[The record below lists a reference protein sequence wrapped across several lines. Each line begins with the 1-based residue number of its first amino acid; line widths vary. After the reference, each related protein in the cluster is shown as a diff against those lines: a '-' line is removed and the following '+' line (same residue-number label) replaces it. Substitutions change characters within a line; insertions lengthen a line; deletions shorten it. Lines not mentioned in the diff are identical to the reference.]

1 MRRYAFR
8 VLRVYN
14 NLHTYTRFLDEANEL
29 GYNIINVSTLS
40 DYTLLVTYEATHDST
55 EPVRD

>member
-1 MRRYAFR
+1 M
-8 VLRVYN
+8 YN
-14 NLHTYTRFLDEANEL
+14 NLHVYTRFLDEANNL
-29 GYNIINVSTLS
+29 GYNIISVSTLS